1 MTATTHAGATTPAA
15 GPTGRVA
22 ELLAEVRRQRGPWN
36 TVRVIRFY
44 RRLGV
49 AVQPP
54 QMRAVARGDLRDL
67 AAWGWLQLHDQPS
80 NRHYTL
86 NTRKDTAR

>member
-1 MTATTHAGATTPAA
+1 MTTTVQPGAQAPAA
-15 GPTGRVA
+15 GPTGRPA
-22 ELLAEVRRQRGPWN
+22 ALLAEIRRQRGPWN

-49 AVQPP
+49 AVQHP

-86 NTRKDTAR
+86 NTRKDTAQ